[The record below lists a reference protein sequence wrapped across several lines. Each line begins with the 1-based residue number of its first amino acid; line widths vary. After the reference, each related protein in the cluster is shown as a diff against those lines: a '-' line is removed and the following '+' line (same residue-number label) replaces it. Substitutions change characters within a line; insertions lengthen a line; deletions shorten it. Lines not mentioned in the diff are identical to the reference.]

1 MEIVTKNAPH
11 LRRPN
16 ARVVRMMRDVSIAL
30 LPLVAFA
37 IYTHGLSA
45 LWILLVSVLSM
56 VGTEYIYYQIIDA
69 LDRRR
74 RENPTESQAKLD
86 DLKYQKR
93 RNKEKLESDKDT
105 YTEEQYN
112 AFLETYKEE
121 AQKLK
126 RQIKEETKGT
136 KKEDNL
142 RFSLNNRSFTIY
154 NFSVVTSGLIYGLTL
169 PDQSPLMVVAI
180 GGAVGVFMAKLIFGG
195 MGQNIFN
202 IAAFARVF
210 AVLAFGAAFAYEAN
224 VDASAGAT
232 ALSVLSGDMFNSG
245 VTESYSYW
253 QMFSG
258 IGLPGSLGETSAL
271 LILAGGLYLGLR
283 RSFDVFVPL
292 TYIGTVFLLSSAV
305 MLQQDLGIWYPLTHL
320 LSGGLLFGAV
330 YMATDP
336 ITIPVTRPGRIY
348 FAFGL
353 GVITFVIRLF
363 GNLPEGVV
371 FAIVIMNMFVPAIEY
386 SKWSHARFN
395 VKRVA
400 IFAVVIA
407 LAVAAVLGGVQYGG

>member
-30 LPLVAFA
+30 APLVIFAVYQHGWNAF
-37 IYTHGLSA
+37 
-45 LWILLVSVLSM
+45 WILLVSVVSM
-56 VGTEYIYYQIIDA
+56 VGTEYVYYQVIDA
-69 LDRRR
+69 LERRR
-74 RENPTESQAKLD
+74 HENPTESLKRVD

-93 RNKEKLESDKDT
+93 RNKEKLNSDKDT
-105 YTEEQYN
+105 FNEEQYQ
-112 AFLETYKEE
+112 AFLDKYKEE
-121 AQKLK
+121 LPELK
-126 RQIKEETKGT
+126 RQAKEEAKAF
-136 KKEDNL
+136 KREDN
-142 RFSLNNRSFTIY
+142 RYFSFNNKSFTIY

-169 PDQSPLMVVAI
+169 PDQSPLLVVAI
-180 GGAVGVFMAKLIFGG
+180 GGVVGVFIAKLIFGG

-210 AVLAFGAAFAYEAN
+210 VVLSFGAAFAYEAN
-224 VDASAGAT
+224 VDAQAGAT
-232 ALSVLSGDMFNSG
+232 ALSVLSGDMFNAG
-245 VTESYSYW
+245 VTDSYSYW

-292 TYIGTVFLLSSAV
+292 TYIGTVFLLSAAV
-305 MLQQDLGIWYPLTHL
+305 MIQQDLGIWYPLTHL
-320 LSGGLLFGAV
+320 LSGGLMFGAI

-371 FAIVIMNMFVPAIEY
+371 FAIVLMNMFVPAIEY
-386 SKWSHARFN
+386 SKWSHATFN
-395 VKRVA
+395 LKRVT
-400 IFAVVIA
+400 IFALVVILTVTA
-407 LAVAAVLGGVQYGG
+407 LLGGVHYGG

>member
-11 LRRPN
+11 LRRPS

-30 LPLVAFA
+30 SPLVVFA
-37 IYTHGLSA
+37 IYTHGMNA
-45 LWILLVSVLSM
+45 VWILLVSVLSM
-56 VGTEYIYYQIIDA
+56 VGTEYVYYQVIDA
-69 LDRRR
+69 LERRR
-74 RENPTESQAKLD
+74 HENPTPAQEKLD
-86 DLKYQKR
+86 ELKYQKR
-93 RNKEKLESDKDT
+93 HNKEKLDSEKDP
-105 YTEEQYN
+105 YNEEQYE
-112 AFLETYKEE
+112 AFLASYKEE
-121 AQKLK
+121 APKLK
-126 RQIKEETKGT
+126 RQAKEEAQGS
-136 KKEDNL
+136 KKEENR
-142 RFSLNNRSFTIY
+142 RFSLNNKSFTIY

-180 GGAVGVFMAKLIFGG
+180 GGVVGVFMAKLIFGG

-210 AVLAFGAAFAYEAN
+210 AVLAFGSAFAYSAN
-224 VDASAGAT
+224 VDAQAGAT
-232 ALSVLSGDMFNSG
+232 ALQVLSGDMFNSG
-245 VTESYSYW
+245 VVENYSYW

-271 LILAGGLYLGLR
+271 LILVGGLYLALR
-283 RSFDVFVPL
+283 RSFDIFVPL
-292 TYIGTVFLLSSAV
+292 TYIGTVFVLSSAV
-305 MLQQDLGIWYPLTHL
+305 MLQQDLGYWYPLTHL
-320 LSGGLLFGAV
+320 LSGGLLFGAI

-353 GVITFVIRLF
+353 GVVTFVIRLF
-363 GNLPEGVV
+363 GSLPEGVV

-395 VKRVA
+395 LKRVL
-400 IFAVVIA
+400 IFAGVIV
-407 LAVAAVLGGVQYGG
+407 LAVAAILGGVQYGG